1 MIETLKTSI
10 LADGFLRLKAPRWH
24 SGALWMSDTRGGN
37 VFRVDL
43 DGKVTLVAEVPGR
56 PFGLGFLPDGEL
68 LVASMTKRLILN
80 FANTKPKVHADM
92 ANVAV
97 GYLRD
102 MAVARDG
109 NAYVTSFD
117 TDPSSPDCFA
127 SAKILLATPDGSIRS
142 VAENMARPSGLAITS
157 THELLVAETLGNRL
171 LAFKIEGDGTLLH
184 RRVFANFER
193 MSPLGICAD
202 SEGAVWTAAALQP
215 LFVRIVQG
223 GCITHRVH
231 VPGRHAVA
239 CQLGGR
245 DGRTLFCLTVA
256 ANIDEFPNQQQTG
269 RVETTLVDVPGA
281 ASSIRLAEISA
292 R

>member
-1 MIETLKTSI
+1 MMKTLKTSV
-10 LADGFLRLKAPRWH
+10 LADGFWRLKAPRWH
-24 SGALWMSDTRGGN
+24 IGALWVSDTRAGN

-43 DGKVTLVAEVPGR
+43 DGKVTLVADVPSR

-80 FANTKPKVHADM
+80 FANTKPAIHADM

-117 TDPSSPDCFA
+117 ADAGGCFA
-127 SAKILLATPDGSIRS
+127 SAKLLLARPDGSVRS
-142 VAENMARPSGLAITS
+142 VAENMAHPNGLAITS

-184 RRVFANFER
+184 RKVFANFER

-202 SEGAVWTAAALQP
+202 SEGGGMDCSCSATAFRPCHARRP
-215 LFVRIVQG
+215 
-223 GCITHRVH
+223 
-231 VPGRHAVA
+231 RHAPYS
-239 CQLGGR
+239 CSGTSCGGASVGR
-245 DGRTLFCLTVA
+245 TGWSDALLPDGR
-256 ANIDEFPNQQQTG
+256 
-269 RVETTLVDVPGA
+269 R
-281 ASSIRLAEISA
+281 
-292 R
+292 

>member
-1 MIETLKTSI
+1 MMKTLKTSV
-10 LADGFLRLKAPRWH
+10 LADGFWRLKAPRWH
-24 SGALWMSDTRGGN
+24 IGALWVSDTRAGN

-43 DGKVTLVAEVPGR
+43 DGKATLVADVPSR

-80 FANTKPKVHADM
+80 FGNTKPTIHADM
-92 ANVAV
+92 ADVAV

-117 TDPSSPDCFA
+117 ADAGGPDCFA
-127 SAKILLATPDGSIRS
+127 SAKILLATPDGRVRS
-142 VAENMARPSGLAITS
+142 VADNMAHPNGLAITS

-202 SEGAVWTAAALQP
+202 SEGAVWTAAARQP
-215 LFVRIVQG
+215 LFVRVMQG
-223 GCITHRVH
+223 GRITHRVH

-256 ANIDEFPNQQQTG
+256 ARAFP
-269 RVETTLVDVPGA
+269 V
-281 ASSIRLAEISA
+281 
-292 R
+292 